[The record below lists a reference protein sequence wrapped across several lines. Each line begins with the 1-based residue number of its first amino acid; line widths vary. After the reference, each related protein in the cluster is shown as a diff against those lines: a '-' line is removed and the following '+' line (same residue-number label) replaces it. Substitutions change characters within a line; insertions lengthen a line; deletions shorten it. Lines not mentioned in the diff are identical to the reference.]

1 MLFCEF
7 HGVRQL
13 DSTFVLSA
21 FVRHFFFFFFLEKR
35 KKEEKLIKDRDR
47 ERVIEG
53 SGVDRPIRL
62 EDKQLDRQR
71 NFSIFFLCVFTFLIS
86 ETCNALRINTALFN
100 QSVPS
105 VLSSILKINILML
118 DIIFILL

>member
-1 MLFCEF
+1 M
-7 HGVRQL
+7 
-13 DSTFVLSA
+13 
-21 FVRHFFFFFFLEKR
+21 
-35 KKEEKLIKDRDR
+35 IKDRDR

-86 ETCNALRINTALFN
+86 ETCNALRINTTLFN

-105 VLSSILKINILML
+105 VLSSTSKINILTL
-118 DIIFILL
+118 YLYFYNRKQRSV

>member
-21 FVRHFFFFFFLEKR
+21 FVRHFFFFFLEKR

>member
-21 FVRHFFFFFFLEKR
+21 FVRHFFFFFLEKR

-105 VLSSILKINILML
+105 VLSSTSKINILML

>member
-1 MLFCEF
+1 M
-7 HGVRQL
+7 
-13 DSTFVLSA
+13 
-21 FVRHFFFFFFLEKR
+21 
-35 KKEEKLIKDRDR
+35 IKDRDR

-100 QSVPS
+100 QSS
-105 VLSSILKINILML
+105 FIHFKDKYFDARHYIYTFIIENKDRFKLTIDQSLLIIHSYNRINISKVRP
-118 DIIFILL
+118 

>member
-21 FVRHFFFFFFLEKR
+21 FVRHFFFFFWKKEKKR
-35 KKEEKLIKDRDR
+35 KKDRDR

-53 SGVDRPIRL
+53 SGVDSHSFGR
-62 EDKQLDRQR
+62 
-71 NFSIFFLCVFTFLIS
+71 
-86 ETCNALRINTALFN
+86 
-100 QSVPS
+100 
-105 VLSSILKINILML
+105 
-118 DIIFILL
+118 

>member
-1 MLFCEF
+1 M
-7 HGVRQL
+7 
-13 DSTFVLSA
+13 
-21 FVRHFFFFFFLEKR
+21 
-35 KKEEKLIKDRDR
+35 IKDRDR